1 LDLDPNL
8 AEAHVALGHYDL
20 VYARNYSEAEKEF
33 ETAIRLRP
41 NYAAARQYYAY
52 YLTAMGRLNE
62 AIAERKRAVDLDPAS
77 PLLNAALGEAYYEAH
92 EFNQSITH
100 NQDALSLDPHYAV
113 ALINVGRSLEQK
125 KLYPHALTAF
135 RSILAYA
142 PNDPAVLAF
151 LGHIYAVSGQQTK
164 AQTVATQLEELRKTR
179 YVSSLYIALVYTGL
193 GQKDKAF
200 KWLNEA
206 YDERCDYLVYLPTE
220 PLADPLRH
228 DPRFDELLQR
238 LRLPKI
244 ESQAVATITP

>member
-1 LDLDPNL
+1 
-8 AEAHVALGHYDL
+8 
-20 VYARNYSEAEKEF
+20 
-33 ETAIRLRP
+33 
-41 NYAAARQYYAY
+41 
-52 YLTAMGRLNE
+52 MGRLDE
-62 AIAERKRAVDLDPAS
+62 AIAERKRAVELEPAS

-92 EFNQSITH
+92 EFNKSIAH

-125 KLYPHALTAF
+125 KLYPQALTAF

-151 LGHIYAVSGQQTK
+151 LGHIYAVSGQQTR
-164 AQTVATQLEELRKTR
+164 AQTVAAQLEGLRKTR

-200 KWLNEA
+200 KWLDEA

-220 PLADPLRH
+220 PLADPLRD

-244 ESQAVATITP
+244 EGQAVATVTR